1 MNKLVFYNTD
11 NLLIPDSINIVQCFV
26 DSGKLTINTV
36 DSINPINNWMQA
48 IINSA
53 LLLDT
58 NSYMCNAQ
66 LYVNDRTNQLKELWP
81 CSISD
86 FGSYR
91 IVEFIFNSY
100 IVNHVVEPYVVKPYI
115 KQQNK
120 KELEKIELNKIMN
133 ELTEWLENP
142 EKNWYNR
149 LKEGTK

>member
-1 MNKLVFYNTD
+1 MNKLVFDSTN
-11 NLLIPDSINIVQCFV
+11 NLLIPDSINIAQCFV

-36 DSINPINNWMQA
+36 DDINPISSWMQA
-48 IINSA
+48 VANPVS
-53 LLLDT
+53 LLDM

-66 LYVNDRTNQLKELWP
+66 LYINDRVNQLRELWP

-91 IVEFIFNSY
+91 VVEFIFNSY
-100 IVNHVVEPYVVKPYI
+100 VVEPYVVKPYI

-120 KELEKIELNKIMN
+120 KELEKVELNKIMD

-142 EKNWYNR
+142 EKNWDNR
-149 LKEGTK
+149 LKEGVK